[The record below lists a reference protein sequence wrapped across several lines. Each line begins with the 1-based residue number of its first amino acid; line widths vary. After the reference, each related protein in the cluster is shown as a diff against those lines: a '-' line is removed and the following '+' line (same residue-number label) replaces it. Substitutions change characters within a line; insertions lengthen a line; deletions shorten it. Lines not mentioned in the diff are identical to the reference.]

1 MLLLLLRQMVE
12 VAVDSASLIACKL
25 QKSSSFLIKFRLS
38 RGRGGDVWSFV
49 ELLEKDEIDRFL
61 CRTLNLYQFSKSE
74 SVPLRY

>member
-49 ELLEKDEIDRFL
+49 EFCGAFREGRNRPISLSYFEL
-61 CRTLNLYQFSKSE
+61 
-74 SVPLRY
+74 VPVL